1 MDDCKRIGLVVY
13 DFNQTPLDDSD
24 DEYAF
29 VTTSNGNGSLPSSY
43 VNTVAI
49 DLDGVIWIGTDNG
62 PVQFYSSYPIF
73 NESNYNAQRILIEE
87 NGTIQYLRKSDH

>member
-1 MDDCKRIGLVVY
+1 MDNQYGYVWMIVKGIGLVVY

-62 PVQFYSSYPIF
+62 PFSSTALTLFLMNQIIMLKEY
-73 NESNYNAQRILIEE
+73 
-87 NGTIQYLRKSDH
+87 